1 MRTHL
6 LFIISFFSLLIVS
19 CSKDDYEAPY
29 DIYTITD
36 YIPVLESMNMPRPE
50 GSYTYPII
58 PGTDRWK
65 EFQSRDEME
74 DACQV
79 PSKILKK
86 QSTQAVIQA
95 LWEFPLVYD
104 FFAWDTYQKGY
115 DFVHSP
121 LNAYQELLKRED
133 AAICLLD
140 RYMLVSEINE
150 GHFMA
155 HYILEMHLAQE
166 HFIKQLSSSDRKKVV
181 KRTLEIIRI
190 RRQNPDY
197 YDFVIEIQVS
207 YYLMGRI
214 MKYDN
219 YPAFSELL
227 SIHPEWTDFFEYNNS
242 SVITDEKIK
251 LFSEAIRLTT
261 EDYTN
266 S

>member
-6 LFIISFFSLLIVS
+6 LFIISIFSLLILS
-19 CSKDDYEAPY
+19 CSKDDYEASY
-29 DIYTITD
+29 DIYTIPD

-58 PGTDRWK
+58 PGTDRWR
-65 EFQSRDEME
+65 EFESRDEKE

-104 FFAWDTYQKGY
+104 FFAWDPYQKGY
-115 DFVHSP
+115 DFVHFP

-140 RYMLVSEINE
+140 RYVLVAETHE
-150 GHFMA
+150 KHPMA
-155 HYILEMHLAQE
+155 HYILEMYLAQE
-166 HFIKQLSSSDRKKVV
+166 HFIKQLGSGDRKKVV
-181 KRTLEIIRI
+181 QRTLDIIRI

-219 YPAFSELL
+219 YPSFSELL
-227 SIHPEWTDFFEYNNS
+227 SIHPEWTDFFDHNNLY
-242 SVITDEKIK
+242 VLTDEKIGV
-251 LFSEAIRLTT
+251 FRDSIIEIA
-261 EDYTN
+261 TN
-266 S
+266 YINN